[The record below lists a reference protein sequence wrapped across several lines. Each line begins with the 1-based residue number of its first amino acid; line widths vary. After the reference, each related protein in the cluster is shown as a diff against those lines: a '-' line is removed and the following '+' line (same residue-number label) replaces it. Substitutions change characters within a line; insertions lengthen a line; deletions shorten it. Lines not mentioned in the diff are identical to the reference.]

1 MSVKEKIEKQES
13 KIKEDF
19 EILQN
24 LRDYRLSEELGMSTI
39 EVNAEIS
46 RLEKDVIKRQKTLG
60 KLQAAIA

>member
-46 RLEKDVIKRQKTLG
+46 KLEKDVMKRQKTLG